1 MIKSLLRTPKD
12 TNPYCVHHHMNQ
24 KEKSLEKAFLKVYF
38 MPQKQTLIQLFQVF
52 TYLSILRPLYMPVD
66 TALELQVGR

>member
-1 MIKSLLRTPKD
+1 
-12 TNPYCVHHHMNQ
+12 MNQ